1 MKSRARV
8 AVTGLGILSALGA
21 NRQAF
26 QAGLLAGQPAFTAV
40 TRFDSS
46 PYRTRLAGQ
55 VTLPLPQTAPGQDRC
70 SLLALAATREAL
82 AQADLNLSSVPP
94 DRLGVAF
101 GTCFG
106 SDCELEE
113 GFRQG
118 RGAAGIPPQLAV
130 IDSYSPALAIVNEI
144 KAAGPVRTVG
154 TACAAGLTAIGV
166 GMDLISSGRCDVV
179 IAGGADALNEVMF
192 CGFNSLRS
200 LSVSTC
206 RPFDAERD
214 GLLLGEGA
222 AILVLES
229 EEHLRRRGAEPL
241 GYLLGYGISNDA
253 YHPTAPDPEGGGAQR
268 AMAMALAESG
278 LQPEAV
284 DYIAA
289 HGTGTPH
296 NDAMEVTAVRRIF
309 GNHAERL
316 AMSSLK
322 SMAGHTMGAAGAMGV
337 VASLLAIR
345 EGFLPPTFGLQSPID
360 TLDFVPE
367 PRTGVDLR
375 VAMSNAFAFG
385 GHCASLLVGRVD
397 L

>member
-1 MKSRARV
+1 MKSPGRV
-8 AVTGLGILSALGA
+8 AVTGIGTLSALGA
-21 NRQAF
+21 NREEF
-26 QAGLLAGQPAFTAV
+26 QAGLLAGQPGFTTV
-40 TRFDSS
+40 TRFDST
-46 PYRTRLAGQ
+46 PYRTRIAGQ
-55 VTLPLPQTAPGQDRC
+55 VSASLPASAPGQDRC

-82 AQADLNLSSVPP
+82 AQAEIDLALLTP

-118 RGAAGIPPQLAV
+118 RGGAAIQPELAV
-130 IDSYSPALAIVNEI
+130 VDSYSPALAIVDAVG
-144 KAAGPVRTVG
+144 AAGPLRTVG

-166 GMDLISSGRCDVV
+166 GMDLIRSGRCDVV

-200 LSVSTC
+200 LSVTTC
-206 RPFDAERD
+206 RPFDTERD

-229 EEHLRRRGAEPL
+229 EAHLKRRGAEPL

-268 AMAMALAESG
+268 AMAMALTESG
-278 LQPEAV
+278 LPPNAV
-284 DYIAA
+284 GYIAA

-296 NDAMEVTAVRRIF
+296 NDAAEVVAVRRVF
-309 GNHAERL
+309 GIHAERL

-322 SMAGHTMGAAGAMGV
+322 SMTGHTMGAAGAMGV
-337 VASLLAIR
+337 VASLLAMR
-345 EGFLPPTFGLQSPID
+345 ASFLPPTYGLERPID
-360 TLDFVPE
+360 TLDFVPA

-385 GHCASLLVGRVD
+385 GHCASLLIGRAD